1 MGEYDRKIGYAN
13 KQTAALEYRCG
24 AVWVK
29 LLNKDSFIFVFSRP
43 KVLFDRTVLHA
54 RLDPVEGGDVYLRF
68 FGGGLLGGLST
79 SGRVKRA
86 LWRVRAWAAVYAA
99 HSLQFVFELEAQGVV
114 RGAVGDAEQQAGV
127 IVQTLPAGGLES
139 AEDRGADLVL
149 LVVALGPVVPLP
161 SSPMPCTP

>member
-43 KVLFDRTVLHA
+43 EVLFDRTVLHA

-68 FGGGLLGGLST
+68 FGGGLLGGLVGQRQGEARAVAGEGV
-79 SGRVKRA
+79 GRGLRGTQLTVRIRA
-86 LWRVRAWAAVYAA
+86 
-99 HSLQFVFELEAQGVV
+99 
-114 RGAVGDAEQQAGV
+114 
-127 IVQTLPAGGLES
+127 
-139 AEDRGADLVL
+139 
-149 LVVALGPVVPLP
+149 
-161 SSPMPCTP
+161 